1 MSASSCNQSIYF
13 HLAVHVLNTLF
24 RGSVSRACVLT
35 HAINTSN
42 KRMNGLEKL
51 FIASLFSQPKL
62 EMRNVTIRGRNL
74 FIFSLF
80 LVNRLSVH
88 RVKKRKQWSTN
99 ENKQSTGLAFASGKT
114 NTSDSKFYTV
124 KRHTVTISQTQS
136 VVFTKPFDK
145 DLDIYH
151 KKIFSAKRNSV
162 NKHIFE
168 IN

>member
-35 HAINTSN
+35 HASN

-74 FIFSLF
+74 FIFFSLP
-80 LVNRLSVH
+80 R
-88 RVKKRKQWSTN
+88 Q
-99 ENKQSTGLAFASGKT
+99 
-114 NTSDSKFYTV
+114 
-124 KRHTVTISQTQS
+124 
-136 VVFTKPFDK
+136 PFER
-145 DLDIYH
+145 
-151 KKIFSAKRNSV
+151 SSS
-162 NKHIFE
+162 
-168 IN
+168 